1 MARVT
6 VPPYC
11 ALTPA
16 QSQQLDGKNTELHDF
31 TKLGD
36 ASTVTESRKVAIVT
50 GGTRGLGQA
59 IAKILATDG
68 YYVVVNYRSSKEEAV
83 QVVDEIVAAG
93 GEALAYQ
100 ADVRCRDEVLK
111 LTNDVVERM
120 GRIDVLINN
129 AGLNID
135 RPFLEM
141 TFEDWSRVMEV
152 NLDGTF
158 HCTQI
163 VANTMIQLGIQG
175 SIVNMSASTALHGRK
190 NGANYCASKA
200 GIIALTKCTALELA
214 PRIRVNCV
222 VPGFIETQEV
232 IDRFSL
238 DDDASKKGILGSIP
252 LQRLGQSE
260 DIANMVSFLC
270 SDKASYIT
278 GQLFFVN
285 GGDYMG

>member
-1 MARVT
+1 MV
-6 VPPYC
+6 
-11 ALTPA
+11 
-16 QSQQLDGKNTELHDF
+16 
-31 TKLGD
+31 
-36 ASTVTESRKVAIVT
+36 ESRRVAIVT
-50 GGTRGLGQA
+50 GGTRGLGQS
-59 IAKILATDG
+59 IAKMLASDG
-68 YYVVVNYRSSKEEAV
+68 YYVVVNYRSSEEEAAR
-83 QVVDEIVAAG
+83 VVNEIVDTG
-93 GEALAYQ
+93 GGALAYQ
-100 ADVRCRDEVLK
+100 ADVSCREDVLK
-111 LTNDVVERM
+111 LTNDIVERM

-141 TFEDWSRVMEV
+141 TSEEWSSVVKV

-163 VANTMIQLGIQG
+163 VANSMIQLGIQG
-175 SIVNMSASTALHGRK
+175 SIVNMSASTALQGRK
-190 NGANYCASKA
+190 DGANYCASKA

-214 PRIRVNCV
+214 PHIRVNCV
-222 VPGFIETQEV
+222 VPGFIETEEV

-238 DDDASKKGILGSIP
+238 NDDASRKRILDSIP
-252 LQRLGQSE
+252 LQRLGQSD

-285 GGDYMG
+285 GGNYTG

>member
-1 MARVT
+1 MI
-6 VPPYC
+6 
-11 ALTPA
+11 
-16 QSQQLDGKNTELHDF
+16 
-31 TKLGD
+31 
-36 ASTVTESRKVAIVT
+36 ESKRVAIVT
-50 GGTRGLGQA
+50 GGTRGLGQR
-59 IAKILATDG
+59 IAKMLASDG
-68 YYVVVNYRSSKEEAV
+68 YYVVVNYRSSKEEAAH
-83 QVVDEIVAAG
+83 VVNEIVDTG
-93 GEALAYQ
+93 GGALAYQ
-100 ADVRCRDEVLK
+100 ADVSCREEVLK

-141 TFEDWSRVMEV
+141 TSEDWSRVMKV

-158 HCTQI
+158 YCTQI
-163 VANTMIQLGIQG
+163 VANTMIQLGVQG
-175 SIVNMSASTALHGRK
+175 SIVNMSASTALQGRK
-190 NGANYCASKA
+190 DGANYCASKA

-214 PRIRVNCV
+214 PHIRVNCV

-232 IDRFSL
+232 IERFSL
-238 DDDASKKGILGSIP
+238 NNDASRKRILDSIP
-252 LQRLGQSE
+252 LQRLGQSD

-285 GGDYMG
+285 GGNYTG